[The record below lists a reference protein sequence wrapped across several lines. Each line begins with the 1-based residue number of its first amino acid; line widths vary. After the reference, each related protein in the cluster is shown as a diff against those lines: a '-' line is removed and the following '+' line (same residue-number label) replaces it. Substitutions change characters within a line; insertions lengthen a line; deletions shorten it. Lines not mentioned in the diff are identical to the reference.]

1 MLQHICWFCWIA
13 GGLLI
18 AASHL
23 DIVSTEVGWVGFYV
37 TLGAAV
43 LSYLPTRNAPP
54 PAKTEDWAI
63 LTKPMLQ
70 AKDHSYDSAINR
82 LQLGDTVFYDG
93 LAFAVR
99 DNIVRLATVASLPPG
114 EMDEIRALRDAEQ
127 ARNAFESLARS
138 SAEIT
143 NLSSEK
149 QVQVSLLSEF
159 GGKGFE
165 VCRVI
170 EGEVAWHH
178 RT

>member
-1 MLQHICWFCWIA
+1 
-13 GGLLI
+13 
-18 AASHL
+18 
-23 DIVSTEVGWVGFYV
+23 
-37 TLGAAV
+37 
-43 LSYLPTRNAPP
+43 LPTRRAPAP
-54 PAKTEDWAI
+54 DKTEDWAI

-93 LAFAVR
+93 LACAVR
-99 DNIVRLATVASLPPG
+99 DNIVRLATVASLPAG

-127 ARNAFESLARS
+127 TRSAFESLARS
-138 SAEIT
+138 SAEIA
-143 NLSSEK
+143 NHAADK

-170 EGEVAWHH
+170 DGEVAWQR